1 MNEAQIEL
9 ELIAHIGLAFRNW
22 YLAEEALKRAR
33 AMNGGA
39 S

>member
-9 ELIAHIGLAFRNW
+9 ELVAHIGLAFRNW
-22 YLAEEALKRAR
+22 CLADEALKRAPAR
-33 AMNGGA
+33 NGGA